1 VPSEDS
7 DKDSEKL
14 ASVHRTEGISFA
26 LPALTSSRLWYAR
39 SARRSRKILVLRLS
53 AQRSATH
60 LSEISCIDDVRHE
73 DHLDRFRTGKSPD
86 YVIDTESGFFINLAT
101 PTQTNRRGADLPRH
115 WALTPVTTTKGDRR
129 CACTWS
135 KPARFAYV
143 VNSAAVESLGS

>member
-1 VPSEDS
+1 MPSEDS

-73 DHLDRFRTGKSPD
+73 DILTDFEREKAQTTLLIRRAGSSSIWRLRP
-86 YVIDTESGFFINLAT
+86 
-101 PTQTNRRGADLPRH
+101 QTNRRGADLPRH